1 MACCGSESRT
11 WNVEIGGRLPPERPP
26 TFLECIFIRIY
37 GGVLFPRLEL
47 GELFPRLSCLMEV
60 IYGA

>member
-1 MACCGSESRT
+1 M
-11 WNVEIGGRLPPERPP
+11 WNVEVGEKMPPERPP

-37 GGVLFPRLEL
+37 EGVLFPRLEL

-60 IYGA
+60 IYRA